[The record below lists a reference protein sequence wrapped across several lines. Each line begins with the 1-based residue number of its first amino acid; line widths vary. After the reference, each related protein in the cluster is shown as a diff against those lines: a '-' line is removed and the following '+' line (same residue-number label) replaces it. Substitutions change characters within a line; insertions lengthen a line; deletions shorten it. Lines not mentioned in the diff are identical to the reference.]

1 MTPAQ
6 LLVLAD
12 QHQAAHHTGGDRSTP
27 SSQSSGPSLLAMAA
41 MQ

>member
-1 MTPAQ
+1 MIPAQ

-12 QHQAAHHTGGDRSTP
+12 QHQAAHHTGGTRTP
-27 SSQSSGPSLLAMAA
+27 TESGPSLLAMAA